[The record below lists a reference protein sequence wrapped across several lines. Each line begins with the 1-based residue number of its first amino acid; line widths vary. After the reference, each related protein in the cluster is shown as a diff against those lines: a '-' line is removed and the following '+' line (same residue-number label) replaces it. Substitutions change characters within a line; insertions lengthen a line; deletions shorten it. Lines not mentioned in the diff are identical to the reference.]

1 MELPVTVISSE
12 IKRGCILHSNDFD
25 KIDHGKFFAII
36 GEDGDNVVGAFFINS
51 KINSFIFSK
60 PKMLNLQYLLSCRKY
75 TFLNYDSYLCCSK
88 MITMNKSSLIK
99 GLSDRRTT
107 IKGELVA
114 DDLENILQMVRSSD
128 IYTELEKEIFFK

>member
-88 MITMNKSSLIK
+88 MITMNKSSLHFT
-99 GLSDRRTT
+99 LLN
-107 IKGELVA
+107 LVCFISNRCLTA
-114 DDLENILQMVRSSD
+114 VYVILA
-128 IYTELEKEIFFK
+128 L